1 MHLLINEQSHM
12 AYDLKDCSGSQSHTI
27 QDTGLDFYVPFF
39 FTSVVFSGCICVYVC
54 VFNCTV
60 LSWCQYGV

>member
-39 FTSVVFSGCICVYVC
+39 LLQWFLVDVFVCMYVYS
-54 VFNCTV
+54 TV
-60 LSWCQYGV
+60 LFYLDASMA